1 MVQNLQSKHC
11 DKNKFLKKQIKKKE
25 VKEFL
30 SLSFP
35 PAIFF
40 MNKKNHARTIRD

>member
-1 MVQNLQSKHC
+1 MVQNLQYKR

-30 SLSFP
+30 SF
-35 PAIFF
+35 
-40 MNKKNHARTIRD
+40 